1 MAQNREHLEKLLQFL
16 DSLIKEPGNE
26 WFVEELAKKVVQQ
39 QPAEGIYP
47 SEDNNLSTFLSL
59 QHNKIR
65 RKARTYYKNIKD
77 KKLRT
82 QLVNDHAMMI
92 WYKSIY
98 EVEKYFVHVN
108 YQIENMLNYYLEH
121 TNFHSK
127 VQASPISYNKEV
139 SNPNQV
145 TNFKMTIDVHSYA
158 FNKNDG
164 KPINIEK
171 IPSLWAKLL
180 YWAIDSGS
188 FQFLCS
194 QVGNFGAII
203 NIRNRTNHSY
213 YGRQPDAS
221 AAYWKNQEDDMSY
234 AFIGAIIKYMRDT
247 VKNLS
252 Y

>member
-26 WFVEELAKKVVQQ
+26 WFVEELSQKVIKRQSRV
-39 QPAEGIYP
+39 
-47 SEDNNLSTFLSL
+47 DNNLDKNSFNTFLSL

-65 RKARTYYKNIKD
+65 RKARTYYKDIKD
-77 KKLRT
+77 SKLRN

-121 TNFHSK
+121 TDFHSK
-127 VQASPISYNKEV
+127 IQSSPISYNKDI
-139 SNPNQV
+139 SNPAA
-145 TNFKMTIDVHSYA
+145 NFHMTVDVYSYA

-171 IPSLWAKLL
+171 ISSLWAKLL
-180 YWAIDSGS
+180 YWSIDSGNY
-188 FQFLCS
+188 QFLCN
-194 QVGNFGAII
+194 QCGNLGAII
-203 NIRNRTNHSY
+203 NIRNQTNHSY
-213 YGRQPDAS
+213 YGRQNK
-221 AAYWKNQEDDMSY
+221 AATYWKNQEDDMNY
-234 AFIGAIIKYMRDT
+234 AFIGAIIKHIRNSINM
-247 VKNLS
+247 LS
-252 Y
+252 D